1 MHMRWQQTITAALLL
16 AAALSSSPAEA
27 SGPRANQKGDA
38 GHFALN
44 YAEAL
49 AHARI
54 EAWAAADLSCLTR
67 LKTGGTRQGPEWARD
82 CWDATLH
89 AHTAMV
95 AQDVETGVFDAVG
108 RGVGFGLLHDR
119 HRATENWKEYPPAV
133 FLSPPIVRRD
143 NGPPP
148 EVRLMRVHPAQPIAL
163 LNVKGSDPVTVQG
176 HAVDVTIIYPDPL
189 TAPLALRPEEIWW
202 VSGAQRRFGPVR
214 EVQARFIVVSGLKKF
229 GYAEDRAVM
238 NEILPGAPLIPTT
251 HYGLRP
257 EAGRRFDPASLHA
270 PNRLLKGELL
280 PGTARWWE
288 RSEAEPLFR
297 QALDRAT
304 HLPAGERAALLT
316 RLLLLDPTD
325 AETHRLRGADA
336 YLAFLRQGVT
346 KGGLAAR
353 DEPALW
359 RAAELYWTL
368 QAQTWRQELTAVT
381 EGYEPAADTLYR
393 AIASYDLLAQA
404 QQATP
409 EERRRLGAL
418 NRWNNDP
425 AAALAIHEPL
435 LAETSPDTPFYGL
448 VLSDIAWDR
457 IQWVSWERRYDHPW
471 LDQAVGEAQKA
482 AALLSRPEEKVSAD
496 YVLVAAESLRV
507 PRNAEAF
514 NRQLAAAK
522 QDVDRIP
529 GTKGLLGHLV
539 ANDLVKALTPDAK
552 AVVLPSPPRSMEVLD
567 VAVHANPPKQD
578 IVWQWNFDQD
588 APGAGPAGFVPLG
601 IDGPE
606 TGDWRVAADREG
618 AGRNQLLTQTSR
630 CTAPG
635 CVRLLVAER
644 ARATYPDVTVQ
655 IRARETSGDGEA
667 GLALAVRD
675 AQNYYAITLQPA
687 TGLVT
692 TRHVSDGVT
701 TVLGQVT
708 VKPAARPWHTLRV
721 QRVNFLHLDKGRLA
735 VFLDGAQVGAVD
747 DAVLPAEGRVGVI
760 TLGAAAV
767 EFDSLH
773 LLDLVSNRPLSKPA
787 AY

>member
-1 MHMRWQQTITAALLL
+1 MRWRDRIMAAALLSATVVPGL
-16 AAALSSSPAEA
+16 VEAEGAGTAKREDAA
-27 SGPRANQKGDA
+27 R
-38 GHFALN
+38 FALR

-49 AHARI
+49 ANARI
-54 EAWAAADLSCLTR
+54 DEWAAADLACLTR
-67 LKTGGTRQGPEWARD
+67 RPQPGVEARD
-82 CWDATLH
+82 CWTATLS

-95 AQDVETGVFDAVG
+95 AQQVETGVFDAVG
-108 RGVGFGLLHDR
+108 RGIGFGLLHDR

-143 NGPPP
+143 NGPAPQISL
-148 EVRLMRVHPAQPIAL
+148 VRVHPARPIAL
-163 LNVKGSDPVTVQG
+163 LNMKGTDAVTIQG
-176 HAVDVTIIYPDPL
+176 HAVDVKIVYPDPL

-214 EVQARFIVVSGLKKF
+214 EVQARFMVVSGLKKF
-229 GYAEDRAVM
+229 GYANDRAVM
-238 NEILPGAPLIPTT
+238 NEILPGAPLIPTAQ
-251 HYGLRP
+251 YGLRP
-257 EAGRRFDPASLHA
+257 EAGRRFDPVSFNA

-288 RSEAEPLFR
+288 RPEADASFR
-297 QALDRAT
+297 QAIGRAA

-325 AETHRLRGADA
+325 GDAHRLRGDDA

-353 DEPALW
+353 DDHALW
-359 RAAELYWTL
+359 REAELYWTL
-368 QAQTWRQELTAVT
+368 QAQTWRQELTAVA

-393 AIASYDLLAQA
+393 AIASYDTLVQA
-404 QQATP
+404 QRATP

-425 AAALAIHEPL
+425 GAALAIHEPL
-435 LAETSPDTPFYGL
+435 LAETTPDTPFYGL
-448 VLSDIAWDR
+448 VLADIAWDR

-471 LDQAVGEAQKA
+471 LEQAVGEANKA
-482 AALLSRPEEKVSAD
+482 AALLNRPEEKVIAD

-514 NRQLAAAK
+514 NRHLTVVK

-539 ANDLVKALTPDAK
+539 ANDLVKALTPEAK
-552 AVVLPSPPRSMEVLD
+552 TVVLPSPPRSMEVLD

-588 APGAGPAGFVPLG
+588 APGAVPAGFVPLRG
-601 IDGPE
+601 DGSE
-606 TGDWRVAADREG
+606 TADWQVTADRDG
-618 AGRNQLLTQTSR
+618 AGHNQLLTQVNR
-630 CTAPG
+630 CTTPE

-644 ARATYPDVTVQ
+644 ARATYPDLTVQ
-655 IRARETSGDGEA
+655 IRALETSEGEA

-675 AQNYYAITLQPA
+675 AQNFYAVTLQPA

-692 TRHVSDGVT
+692 TRRVTDGVT
-701 TVLGQVT
+701 TTLGQVS
-708 VKPAARPWHTLRV
+708 VKLAARPWHTLRV
-721 QRVNFLHLDKGRLA
+721 QRINFLHLDKGRLG
-735 VFLDGAQVGAVD
+735 VYVDGAQVAAVD
-747 DAVLPAEGRVGVI
+747 DAVLPAEDQVGMI
-760 TLGAAAV
+760 TLGPAAAQ
-767 EFDSLH
+767 FDSLH

>member
-1 MHMRWQQTITAALLL
+1 MRRQQTIAAAMLM

-27 SGPRANQKGDA
+27 RGPRANQNGDA

-67 LKTGGTRQGPEWARD
+67 LKTAGKRQGPEWARD
-82 CWDATLH
+82 CWDATLN

-108 RGVGFGLLHDR
+108 RGAGFGLLHDR

-143 NGPPP
+143 NGPAP
-148 EVRLMRVHPAQPIAL
+148 EVRLVRVHPAQPTAL

-176 HAVDVTIIYPDPL
+176 HAVDVTIVYPDPI

-214 EVQARFIVVSGLKKF
+214 EVQVRFIVVSGLKKF

-251 HYGLRP
+251 QYGLRP
-257 EAGRRFDPASLHA
+257 EAGRRFDPASINA

-288 RSEAEPLFR
+288 RSEAELLFR
-297 QALDRAT
+297 QAVGRAA

-325 AETHRLRGADA
+325 AETHRMRGEDA

-368 QAQTWRQELTAVT
+368 QAQTWRQELTAVA

-393 AIASYDLLAQA
+393 AIASYDQLAQT

-425 AAALAIHEPL
+425 GAALAIHEPL
-435 LAETSPDTPFYGL
+435 LAESSPDTPFYGL
-448 VLSDIAWDR
+448 VLADIAWDR

-471 LDQAVGEAQKA
+471 LEQAVGEAQKA
-482 AALLSRPEEKVSAD
+482 AALLSRPEEKVIAD

-507 PRNAEAF
+507 PRDAEAF
-514 NRQLAAAK
+514 TRQLALVK

-539 ANDLVKALTPDAK
+539 ANDLVKALTPEART
-552 AVVLPSPPRSMEVLD
+552 VVLPSPPRSMEVLD

-588 APGAGPAGFVPLG
+588 VPGAVPTGFLALRSG
-601 IDGPE
+601 GSE
-606 TGDWRVAADREG
+606 AADWQVAADRDG
-618 AGRNQLLTQTSR
+618 GGQNQLLTQANR
-630 CTAPG
+630 CATPG

-644 ARATYPDVTVQ
+644 ARATYPDLTVQ
-655 IRARETSGDGEA
+655 IRAVETSGEGEA

-675 AQNYYAITLQPA
+675 DRNYYAVTLQPS

-692 TRHVSDGVT
+692 TRRVSDGT
-701 TVLGQVT
+701 ATILGQVA
-708 VKPAARPWHTLRV
+708 VKLAARPWHTLRV
-721 QRVNFLHLDKGRLA
+721 QRINFLHLDKGRLG
-735 VFLDGAQVGAVD
+735 VYVDGAQVAAVD

-760 TLGAAAV
+760 TLGPAAAQ
-767 EFDSLH
+767 FDSLH